1 MFGSAQ
7 VSNKDVVDD
16 SCTMGNMA
24 RLFSLNVVSQEVYRM
39 II

>member
-1 MFGSAQ
+1 MFGSVQ
-7 VSNKDVVDD
+7 VRNKDVVDD
-16 SCTMGNMA
+16 SCAMRNVA